1 MARYRY
7 KALRM
12 DGTCCAGT
20 LEAADEQSLLE
31 MLHRRG
37 IYCYE
42 YRRTEAG
49 ERPVGLPAE

>member
-31 MLHRRG
+31 MLHRREFVVMN
-37 IYCYE
+37 IAE
-42 YRRTEAG
+42 QRRRTA
-49 ERPVGLPAE
+49 VGLPAE

>member
-42 YRRTEAG
+42 YRRTEA
-49 ERPVGLPAE
+49 E

>member
-37 IYCYE
+37 I
-42 YRRTEAG
+42 
-49 ERPVGLPAE
+49 